1 MKIALIRLT
10 SLGDIILAMASLQI
24 IRRALPDCRITW
36 VADRRFADILD
47 HQPDIQQVIRI
58 DLKALKRRKPLL
70 AGVPAEY
77 RRLASFGPFDAVI
90 DLHGMIKSAVISAI
104 LGGRKYGFA
113 RDTRKERLA
122 GLFYNRAMPV
132 ALDQPA
138 VCRYATLAARSLG
151 LDFRAEDLTSPRPFL
166 FWGAKDRDMT
176 DGFFS
181 REQRNILFIPGTS
194 AAYKNY
200 PPERFARLA
209 NLLGENI
216 LVCHGNRQEQEAAA
230 RIAELSPNAQVLPLL
245 TLNQLKAAVG
255 HADLVIG
262 GDSGPTHIAWACGV
276 PSITLFGA
284 TPVCICPTVRNR
296 VITTTSAVNPRKPDP
311 RDDSVSRVSPEE
323 IARLAQTLLNGNPLE
338 TAP

>member
-1 MKIALIRLT
+1 MKIALVRLT

-24 IRRALPDCRITW
+24 IRRARPDCHITW

-58 DLKALKRRKPLL
+58 DLKTLKHKKPLL
-70 AGVPAEY
+70 PELSAEY
-77 RRLASFGPFDAVI
+77 RRLVSFGSFDVII
-90 DLHGMIKSAVISAI
+90 DLHGMIKSAVIAAI
-104 LGGRKYGFA
+104 LGGRKYGFS
-113 RDTRKERLA
+113 RDTRKEGLA
-122 GLFYNRAMPV
+122 GLFYNHTIPV

-138 VCRYATLAARSLG
+138 VCRYAALATRALG
-151 LDFRAEDLTSPRPFL
+151 LDFEAADLTPPCPFL
-166 FWGAKDRDMT
+166 FWGTEDGAIT

-181 REQRNILFIPGTS
+181 RERRNILFVPGTS

-216 LVCHGNRQEQEAAA
+216 LVCHGNRQEQETAA
-230 RIAELSPNAQVLPLL
+230 RIAELSPNVQVLPSL

-255 HADLVIG
+255 AADLVVG
-262 GDSGPTHIAWACGV
+262 GDSGPTHVAWACGV

-284 TPVCICPTVRNR
+284 TPVCICPTERNR
-296 VITTTSAVNPRKPDP
+296 VITTSSRVNLRKPQTSDI
-311 RDDSVSRVSPEE
+311 SVSHIAEE
-323 IARLAQTLLNGNPLE
+323 DVARLARELL
-338 TAP
+338 A